1 MGERQME
8 VEKARI
14 ARRIAKL
21 GSSKNGSGSATPE
34 IEVEETEVVEEE
46 VEVEGEGEGEEI
58 LPIIPNLHL
67 TLEDLKEPISPET
80 IAKYS
85 DPTKLHS
92 IINKRGQIKAGYDRT
107 DLMSSSVGDDP
118 ARMDHEIPMS
128 LECKTV
134 MSVLRG
140 IKDESDG
147 WARWKDKEM
156 IEKSKRAEIAEAA
169 LEGRL
174 LELSLLDDLT
184 EEEVKEKEEDKGD
197 GTFCPSC
204 FVPLVPDPRPDQLFI
219 WLHALRYKTTE
230 WDYMSEYPY
239 WSLETY
245 VISLLRVISI
255 H

>member
-14 ARRIAKL
+14 ARRVAKL
-21 GSSKNGSGSATPE
+21 GSRNGSGTATPE
-34 IEVEETEVVEEE
+34 VEVEEIEILEEE
-46 VEVEGEGEGEEI
+46 VEGETEEVVVEGDEV
-58 LPIIPNLHL
+58 LPVIPNLKL
-67 TLEDLKEPISPET
+67 TLEDLTEPIPSET
-80 IAKYS
+80 IEQYS
-85 DPTKLHS
+85 SPTKLHS
-92 IINKRGQIKAGYDRT
+92 IINKRGQIKAGYDKT
-107 DLMSSSVGDDP
+107 DLMSVGDDP

-128 LECKTV
+128 IECKSV

-174 LELSLLDDLT
+174 VELSLLDDLT
-184 EEEVKEKEEDKGD
+184 EEEVKEKEDDKGD

-230 WDYMSEYPY
+230 WDYQSEYPY
-239 WSLETY
+239 WSLET
-245 VISLLRVISI
+245 
-255 H
+255 